1 MLLLFLEG
9 QGVSAVIICS
19 VAAGYLVAICVHSM
33 NVGISHC
40 KSLSQVGENA
50 TVRLDRAL
58 IFLVPIDQDPVST

>member
-40 KSLSQVGENA
+40 KSLSQVGER
-50 TVRLDRAL
+50 TGH
-58 IFLVPIDQDPVST
+58 